1 MKIHFMLLILA
12 LGLSVSAS
20 SAGEFEN
27 PGRVQDHILSGGPGK
42 DGIPALT
49 NPTFV
54 QAGQVAYVIDTDLIL
69 GVVINGEARAYPE
82 NLGWWHEI
90 VNDRIGDQAISVTL
104 CPLTGT
110 GLVFNTTEA
119 DGTQFE
125 LGVSGLLANSNLI
138 MYDRRDDATLYP
150 QMIYTGI
157 NDPRSGSSQYAGE
170 QLELLPVVHTTWG
183 MWKKM
188 YPDTKVPLLGTG
200 FDRYESRIRSRYID
214 SASRYFEEQDGYPYG
229 NYRTDN
235 RDLFLFAFP
244 TAEPDLS
251 VRGSK
256 DMVLGVC
263 REGVAKAYPFNE
275 IPHGS
280 VINDLVGLTPLVVIF
295 DADSRTAIPY
305 SSIVNDE
312 VFGFYAVEP
321 EGGLPIEFKDI
332 QTGSRWN
339 MLGQAVD
346 GPLAG
351 AQLEQIPAYNSMWF
365 AWDTYYQGTQVWAGE
380 GYLEEPPNTAI
391 EQLDDGAPEDFSL
404 RQNFPNP
411 FNPNTFID
419 YHVPANG
426 TVELRVY
433 NQVGQVIRTLVEKDQ
448 QAGVYRVDWDG
459 RDTSGQAVASG
470 VYLYRL
476 EMPQEGFVQTRYMSL
491 VR

>member
-1 MKIHFMLLILA
+1 MKIHFMLLALA
-12 LGLSVSAS
+12 LGLAIGVSSAS
-20 SAGEFEN
+20 EFEN
-27 PGRVQDHILSGGPGK
+27 PKQIQDHILSGGPGK
-42 DGIPALT
+42 DGIPALN

-54 QAGQVAYVIDTDLIL
+54 RADQVDYVIDTDLVL

-90 VNDRIGDQAISVTL
+90 VNDRFGDQGISVTL

-110 GLVFNTTEA
+110 GLVFNTTDEN
-119 DGTQFE
+119 GTVFE

-157 NDPRSGSSQYAGE
+157 NDPRSSSSRYAGE
-170 QLELLPVVHTTWG
+170 QLELLPVVATTWG

-188 YPDTKVPLLGTG
+188 HPDTKVPLLGTG
-200 FDRYESRIRSRYID
+200 LDRYGSRVRDRYINTVD
-214 SASRYFEEQDGYPYG
+214 RYYEERAGYPYG
-229 NYRTDN
+229 DYRTNN
-235 RDLFLFAFP
+235 RNLFLFAFP

-251 VRGSK
+251 VYGAK
-256 DMVLGVC
+256 DVVLGIC
-263 REGVAKAYPFNE
+263 QGGVAKAYPLDD

-280 VINDLVGLTPLVVIF
+280 VINDVVGLTPLLVIF
-295 DADSRTAIPY
+295 DAESRTAIPY
-305 SSIVNDE
+305 SPMVNGE
-312 VFGFYAVEP
+312 TFGFYGVEP
-321 EGGLPIEFKDI
+321 KGELPIEFKDI

-351 AQLEQIPAYNSMWF
+351 TQLEQIPGYNSMWF
-365 AWDTYYQGTQVWAGE
+365 AWDTYYQGTEVWAGE
-380 GYLEEPPNTAI
+380 GYIAEPPNTAI
-391 EQLDDGAPEDFSL
+391 EQLGNGTPQDFSL

-419 YHVPANG
+419 YHLPANG

-433 NQVGQVIRTLVEKDQ
+433 NQVGQVIRTLVEGEQ

-459 RDTSGQAVASG
+459 RDVSGQAVASG

-476 EMPQEGFVQTRYMSL
+476 EVPQSGFVQTRYMSL